1 MKKGERVIGKE
12 RDCLFCDIADKRKE
26 EKIVYEDEQFM
37 AFHDI
42 KPSASVHILIIPK
55 EHVSIF
61 GPSDSR
67 EELSSKI
74 FALARNI
81 AKEMGVEDSY
91 KLLINAGHSAT
102 KNPDH
107 LHVHLIGGW
116 KSPTKV
122 RHV

>member
-1 MKKGERVIGKE
+1 MKKGERVIEKE
-12 RDCLFCDIADKRKE
+12 KDCLFCDIASKRKE

-37 AFHDI
+37 AFHDV
-42 KPSASVHILIIPK
+42 KPSADVHILIIPK
-55 EHVSIF
+55 AHVSIF
-61 GPSDSR
+61 GSGDSR

-74 FALARNI
+74 FALARSI

-116 KSPTKV
+116 ESPTKV

>member
-1 MKKGERVIGKE
+1 MKKGERVLGKE
-12 RDCLFCDIADKRKE
+12 KDCLFCDIAAKRKQ
-26 EKIVYEDEQFM
+26 EKVVYEDDQFM

-42 KPSASVHILIIPK
+42 KPSAEIHLLIIPK
-55 EHVSIF
+55 EHVGIF
-61 GPSDSR
+61 GVGNSR
-67 EELSSKI
+67 EKLSSEI
-74 FALARNI
+74 FALARKI
-81 AKEMGVEDSY
+81 AKDMGVEDSY